1 MMPCGRIKWLFNCGI
16 SFGCQEFIMKI
27 KSITLVSLFSVSF
40 ACWSQPTTNSQ
51 AHNEVFGLGEELTYK
66 ATFLG
71 ITAGTAVTRVDKLYH
86 QVLSN
91 TCYKI
96 DVFGETSSW
105 LSIGY
110 KVKDLWGTYM
120 DTTSL
125 ATRASYRK
133 IRENN
138 YRKTEWVTFDQEA
151 NKASVQVVDKKTEK
165 YGEPK
170 IFDIPPNATDLVG
183 GFMHLRFF
191 EFDKLKK
198 GDTLSLGGFFED
210 SSYILKILYRGKDVV
225 KTKFGKVPCHV
236 LIPIVPDNE
245 IFDGSNSITVWISE
259 DKNKIPVKMSA
270 KMFVGSTGIELVS
283 FRGLKNS
290 IRVLV
295 EQ

>member
-1 MMPCGRIKWLFNCGI
+1 
-16 SFGCQEFIMKI
+16 MKI
-27 KSITLVSLFSVSF
+27 KIVFVAFFISSHFV
-40 ACWSQPTTNSQ
+40 CWSQKTTNSD

-71 ITAGTAVTRVDKLYH
+71 LTAGSAITRVDKSYH
-86 QVLSN
+86 KVLGN

-96 DVFGETSSW
+96 DVMGQTSDWISW
-105 LSIGY
+105 IT
-110 KVKDLWGTYM
+110 KVKDAWGTYM
-120 DTTSL
+120 DTSSL

-133 IRENN
+133 IREGR
-138 YRKTEWVTFDQEA
+138 YRKDEWVTFDQEA
-151 NKASVQVVDKKTEK
+151 NKATVQVIDKKTEK

-170 IFDIPPNATDLVG
+170 IFDLPPNATDLVG

-191 EFDKLKK
+191 DFEELKK

-210 SSYILKILYRGKDVV
+210 ASYLLKILYKGKSVV
-225 KTKFGKVPCHV
+225 KTNFGKIPCHV

-245 IFDGSNSITVWISE
+245 IFDGPNSITVWISD

-295 EQ
+295 DP